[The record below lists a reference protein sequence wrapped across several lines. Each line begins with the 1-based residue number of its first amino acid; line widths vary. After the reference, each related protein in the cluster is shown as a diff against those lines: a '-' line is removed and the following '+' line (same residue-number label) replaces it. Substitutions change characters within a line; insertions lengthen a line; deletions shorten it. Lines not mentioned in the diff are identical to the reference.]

1 MDIPSLRRSATF
13 SPEVIAE
20 IERAADEGLYKIRS
34 FGTLR
39 PLPSFDDLVLL
50 GASISR
56 YPLEGYRE
64 SCATDLTLGTRF
76 ATKPIELKIPITIAG
91 MSFGALG
98 ANAKRALGR
107 GASAV
112 GTSTTTG
119 DGGMSEEER
128 SESKILVY
136 QVLPSRYGFDPSHLR
151 ACEAIEIVVGQGAK
165 PGGGGR
171 DAHLASRD

>member
-1 MDIPSLRRSATF
+1 MVIPSLRRSAAF
-13 SPEVIAE
+13 PPGVFAE
-20 IERAADEGLYKIRS
+20 IERAANEGLYKIRG

-64 SCATDLTLGTRF
+64 HCATDLTLGTRF

-98 ANAKRALGR
+98 ANAK
-107 GASAV
+107 
-112 GTSTTTG
+112 
-119 DGGMSEEER
+119 
-128 SESKILVY
+128 
-136 QVLPSRYGFDPSHLR
+136 
-151 ACEAIEIVVGQGAK
+151 
-165 PGGGGR
+165 
-171 DAHLASRD
+171 

>member
-1 MDIPSLRRSATF
+1 MTIPSLRRSATF

-20 IERAADEGLYKIRS
+20 IERAADEGLYKIRG

-39 PLPSFDDLVLL
+39 PFPSFDDLVLL

-64 SCATDLTLGTRF
+64 SCATNVTLGTRF
-76 ATKPIELKIPITIAG
+76 AKKPVELKIPITIAG

-98 ANAKRALGR
+98 GHAKRALGL
-107 GASAV
+107 AATAM

-128 SESKILVY
+128 
-136 QVLPSRYGFDPSHLR
+136 Q
-151 ACEAIEIVVGQGAK
+151 
-165 PGGGGR
+165 
-171 DAHLASRD
+171 AS